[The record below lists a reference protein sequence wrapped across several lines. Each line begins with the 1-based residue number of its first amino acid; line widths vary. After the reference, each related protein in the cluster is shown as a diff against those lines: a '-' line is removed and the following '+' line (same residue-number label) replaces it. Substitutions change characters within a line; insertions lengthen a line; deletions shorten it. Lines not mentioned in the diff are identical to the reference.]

1 MNTEEINRKYNE
13 LAEETTNF
21 YNTLMAKI
29 EANKNEAINKA
40 EQNHKVGKFV
50 KVNSGGRGAVGCG
63 YIGKLIE
70 KPIKKPLKYSG
81 KYYEVSKT
89 FVLCYSSSRVW
100 GLAED
105 CNIEDATESEV
116 LDFLKQEAEER
127 YKEGDEVKSVSMK
140 QNVKYP
146 FNDMTC
152 ITKDYFVYNG
162 ISVLDLNSGEWS
174 EVVEKK
180 EEKEIATCT
189 VEFRLNEKP
198 KTKITEKDLG
208 ELRKNYPELK
218 IVDRKQI
225 SKK

>member
-40 EQNHKVGKFV
+40 EQNPKVGDWV
-50 KVNSGGRGAVGCG
+50 KTNKGS
-63 YIGKLIE
+63 I
-70 KPIKKPLKYSG
+70 LKITSLN
-81 KYYEVSKT
+81 EDKT
-89 FVLCYSSSRVW
+89 FTAF
-100 GLAED
+100 GLRW
-105 CNIEDATESEV
+105 NNKWQTYNRPGINLIIRILTESEV
-116 LDFLKQEAEER
+116 LDFLKQEAEKR

-174 EVVEKK
+174 EVVKQ
-180 EEKEIATCT
+180 EEKEMFVNVYNSVNRLGGGIIFETLDQAKQFSIGSPTYLAT
-189 VEFRLNEKP
+189 FKL
-198 KTKITEKDLG
+198 TK
-208 ELRKNYPELK
+208 
-218 IVDRKQI
+218 V
-225 SKK
+225 